1 MYYYLDDHTKI
12 KLSDESDL
20 ENIVDI
26 LVDMYLGIVG
36 TSKDEILDELEING
50 YEIEYEE

>member
-1 MYYYLDDHTKI
+1 MYYYLDNETKI
-12 KLSDESDL
+12 KLSSESDL
-20 ENIVDI
+20 ENIIDI

>member
-20 ENIVDI
+20 EDIANIFLD
-26 LVDMYLGIVG
+26 LYLGIVG